1 MISHRHR
8 CLFLGV
14 PKCAS
19 TSVREWLSTQG
30 EGRPVVKPWWYGGV
44 LQRRAQ
50 AEARVL
56 NLYPDYFTF
65 SFVRDP
71 YERFVS
77 LYLDASR
84 RFAER
89 HAGGSEVPAGLCI
102 RDFAELC
109 SELLGECGD
118 LWGREAQAFFD
129 THGARAYGPQR
140 IRLGHLGWL
149 AFHALPQT
157 RFLPDCNAATFCSA
171 SGASTPIRSRSSAW
185 STPSRRPFSGWRR
198 SWGCPPP
205 EPFAATRRDAAQ
217 AGRGA
222 SDTGRISTARRAG
235 WWRRCT
241 PPTSSSPA
249 AASTARAAA
258 PWRPAA
264 GREAGRRAGGRAPPG
279 RRSAGGAGR
288 ILARLRFRLSS
299 LEVRLEARIRR
310 SATARRIL
318 RPLRRLR
325 GLPR

>member
-8 CLFLGV
+8 YIYVDV

-44 LQRRAQ
+44 LSLRAQ
-50 AEARVL
+50 ATARVL

-71 YERFVS
+71 HERFVS

-89 HAGGSEVPAGLCI
+89 LAEGWSAPAGFRV

-109 SELLGECGD
+109 AELLGDCGD

-129 THGARAYGPQR
+129 AHGEREYGPGR
-140 IRLGHLGWL
+140 IKLRYLGWL
-149 AFHALPQT
+149 AFHAQPQT
-157 RFLPDCNAATFCSA
+157 RFLPDCNAETLLGVRRVNADPLSFIGTVDAFEADLQRVAQILELLAPEAVHRNS
-171 SGASTPIRSRSSAW
+171 SGCGAGRA
-185 STPSRRPFSGWRR
+185 RRERYRAYFDGD
-198 SWGCPPP
+198 
-205 EPFAATRRDAAQ
+205 TRRLVEEMYGADLEFTGCRFDDA
-217 AGRGA
+217 
-222 SDTGRISTARRAG
+222 
-235 WWRRCT
+235 
-241 PPTSSSPA
+241 
-249 AASTARAAA
+249 
-258 PWRPAA
+258 RPAGIA
-264 GREAGRRAGGRAPPG
+264 PGRRTRGQTPRG
-279 RRSAGGAGR
+279 RRSAGGVGR

-299 LEVRLEARIRR
+299 LEVRLVERIRR
-310 SATARRIL
+310 SATLWRLL

-325 GLPR
+325 GLPS

>member
-89 HAGGSEVPAGLCI
+89 RAGGSDVPAGLCI

-109 SELLGECGD
+109 SELLGDCGD

-129 THGARAYGPQR
+129 AHGGRAYGPQR
-140 IRLGHLGWL
+140 IGLGHLGWL

-157 RFLPDCNAATFCSA
+157 RFLPDCNAGRLLGVRRVNADPLSFIGTVDAFEADLRRVAQILELPAPGAVRRNA
-171 SGASTPIRSRSSAW
+171 SGCGAGRA
-185 STPSRRPFSGWRR
+185 RRERYRAYFDG
-198 SWGCPPP
+198 
-205 EPFAATRRDAAQ
+205 ETRRLVEEMYAADLEFT
-217 AGRGA
+217 GCRFDGA
-222 SDTGRISTARRAG
+222 
-235 WWRRCT
+235 
-241 PPTSSSPA
+241 
-249 AASTARAAA
+249 
-258 PWRPAA
+258 RPAGMA
-264 GREAGRRAGGRAPPG
+264 PGRRAGGRTPPG
-279 RRSAGGAGR
+279 RRSTGGLGR